1 MKGYVLFKYPGK
13 SPKKFI
19 IGEGSDQVY
28 LCAFLE
34 RDPQILTGEIIAYNG
49 KKGRRYDRVSE
60 IPVVTSK
67 EEYLGQFEKFQRE
80 FTSQGISKT
89 ILSRIKLVNNT
100 LEIDDLFTRL
110 TDRYKT
116 AFCYVLTI
124 EGIGTWAGAS
134 PETLLKF
141 KENRIDTVALA
152 GTKYSADP
160 SVWTFKE
167 KEEHGL
173 VEKYIIDLSTEEV
186 PLVHKTD
193 TRVVKAGNL
202 FHLKSEFSFQASKKD
217 ISTFLRRIHPTPA
230 ICGLP
235 YEASKQL
242 IIETE
247 NHDRNLYCGYLGVVE
262 YDSEE
267 FSMYVNIRCMQLIG
281 DKAYLY
287 IGGGITKDSEGES
300 EWEETERKSEV
311 MGSVL
316 G

>member
-19 IGEGSDQVY
+19 LGEGSDQFY

-34 RDPQILTGEIIAYNG
+34 RDPLILNGVITEYNG
-49 KKGRRYDRVSE
+49 EKGSRYDVLSE
-60 IPVVTSK
+60 LPVIASK
-67 EEYLGQFEKFQRE
+67 EEYLGQFEKFQEE
-80 FTSQGISKT
+80 FTRQGISKA
-89 ILSRIKLVNNT
+89 ILSRIKSVHNP

-110 TDRYKT
+110 TDTYKT

-152 GTKYSADP
+152 GTKYSSDP

-173 VEKYIIDLSTEEV
+173 VEQYIIDLSTQEV
-186 PLVHKTD
+186 PLVNKTD
-193 TRVVKAGNL
+193 THIVQAGNL
-202 FHLKSEFSFQASKKD
+202 FHLKSEFSFRADKKD
-217 ISTFLRRIHPTPA
+217 VGTFLKRIHPTPA

-235 YEASKQL
+235 YEESKQL
-242 IIETE
+242 IMETE
-247 NHDRNLYCGYLGVVE
+247 NHSRDLYCGYLGIV
-262 YDSEE
+262 DGPSEE

-281 DKAYLY
+281 EKAYLY
-287 IGGGITKDSEGES
+287 IGGGITKDSVGES

-311 MGSVL
+311 MGRVL
-316 G
+316 D